1 MAEALVTITQ
11 DDQGIAILQMQDVA
25 KKNALGTAFVEAL
38 TRALEQVSADPTVR
52 VCLLRGLEEV
62 FCAGGD
68 QDLLVA
74 LAEGEVVASDIM
86 LSRAVLEIPIPTIAV
101 MEGHAVGGGLTLGL
115 CCDVVMMARE
125 SRYGC
130 SFMNMGFTPGMGTTR
145 LLSLAVGE
153 YIAAEMML
161 GGQFFRG
168 SHFEGRTQINYVLSR
183 EKMWRKATQVAAAIA
198 EKPRFALELLKR
210 DLSLK
215 KRRLFEEARTGEV
228 SMHQVCFTQPETA
241 RRIRENYVSNKKES

>member
-1 MAEALVTITQ
+1 MTEALITL
-11 DDQGIAILQMQDVA
+11 DTDEQGIAILQMQDRV
-25 KKNALGTAFVEAL
+25 KKNALGTAFVEELTEAL
-38 TRALEQVSADPTVR
+38 QQVSQRPGIR
-52 VCLLRGLEEV
+52 VCVLRGLEEV

-68 QDLLVA
+68 EELLLA
-74 LAEGEVVASDIM
+74 LAQGELVASDIM
-86 LSRAVLEIPIPTIAV
+86 LSRAMLEVPIPTIAV

-145 LLSLAVGE
+145 LLALAVGE
-153 YIAAEMML
+153 YVAAEMML

-168 SHFEGRTQINYVLSR
+168 SHFENRSQINYILPR
-183 EKMWRKATQVAAAIA
+183 EQMWRKAMQVASAIA
-198 EKPRFALELLKR
+198 EKPRFALEMLKR

-215 KRRLFEEARTGEV
+215 KRRLFEEARTNEV
-228 SMHQVCFTQPETA
+228 SMHQVCFALPETA
-241 RRIRENYVSNKKES
+241 QRIQENYVSAKKR

>member
-1 MAEALVTITQ
+1 MTEALITLHEEES
-11 DDQGIAILQMQDVA
+11 GIVILQMQDQA
-25 KKNALGTAFVEAL
+25 KKNALGTVFVEKLTEAL
-38 TRALEQVSADPTVR
+38 HQVAQRAEVR
-52 VCLLRGLEEV
+52 VCVLRGLEEV

-68 QDLLVA
+68 EEMLLA
-74 LAEGEVVASDIM
+74 LAQGKIVASDIM
-86 LSRAVLEIPIPTIAV
+86 LSRTMLEVPIPTIAV

-115 CCDVVMMARE
+115 CCDIVMMARE

-145 LLSLAVGE
+145 LLALAVGE

-168 SHFEGRTQINYVLSR
+168 AHFEGRSQINYILPR
-183 EKMWRKATQVAAAIA
+183 EQMWRKAMQVAAAIA
-198 EKPRFALELLKR
+198 EKPRFALEMLKR

-215 KRRLFEEARTGEV
+215 KRRLFEEARTNEV
-228 SMHQVCFTQPETA
+228 PMHQYCFALPETA
-241 RRIRENYVSNKKES
+241 QRIQENYVSTKKH

>member
-1 MAEALVTITQ
+1 MAEALVTITK
-11 DDQGIAILQMQDVA
+11 DEQGVAILQMQDSV

-38 TRALEQVSADPTVR
+38 THALEEVSSDPEVR
-52 VCLLRGLEEV
+52 VCVLRGLEDV

-86 LSRAVLEIPIPTIAV
+86 LSRAVLEVPVPTIAV
-101 MEGHAVGGGLTLGL
+101 MEGHAVGGGLTMGI
-115 CCDVVMMARE
+115 CCDIVMMARE

-145 LLSLAVGE
+145 LLALAVGD

-168 SHFEGRTQINYVLSR
+168 SHFEGRSQINYILPR
-183 EKMWRKATQVAAAIA
+183 EKMWRKATQIASAIA
-198 EKPRFALELLKR
+198 EKPRFALEMLKR

-215 KRRLFEEARTGEV
+215 KRRLFEEARTSEV
-228 SMHQVCFTQPETA
+228 PMHQVCFTQPETA